1 MQKMKSLLLFCLALL
16 CVRICVADERPRVAV
31 VLAGGG
37 AKGAAHIGA
46 LKVIEEA
53 GVPVD
58 IVVGT
63 SMGSIVGGLYA
74 IGYTPDQLDSL
85 FLAQDWT
92 TLLSDKASRDE
103 LNLQSWESSS
113 QYILSFPFFQ
123 KPQEIIGGGI
133 IKGRNIGRMLWQ
145 YTEGWHDSIDFNKM
159 PIPFACVSQDLV
171 TGEEVVFHNGVL
183 PLAIRASM
191 SIPGV
196 FAPVQDGEKLL
207 IDGGIVDNYP
217 VDVAR
222 SMGADLVI
230 GVDVQDTLKK
240 ADDLQENILVQLS
253 QLIDLQSNK
262 RWEKNKAATDI
273 YIKVDITGYNT
284 ASFYTEAIDTLINR
298 GEAAARAHLDE
309 LKAVCDS
316 CRPTELSQPLFL
328 LGVTQPTNAAQAQ
341 SLNTLIGDNP
351 LNSINLGLRFDNE
364 DLAGLLFNCN
374 MQVGAKKNHFLD
386 FTLRL
391 GKQVYGDV
399 HYGYELTKSWQVI
412 AGYHYTYNDFNI
424 YEEGDRAYSIN
435 FNHQLAEAGFYKS
448 WNKTSLK
455 VGAIYQLF
463 NYGTFLYSFSDARQY
478 DVDRENYLKLGG
490 QYSVNTYDDAYFPDR
505 GSEFGAEYY
514 YAVPGRHKTT
524 FHTAAVH
531 WASAISFNSHFTLMP
546 RVAARYVSKENTV
559 SEMNSIGGQEWGKYF
574 VQQIPFY
581 GLDHIE
587 MANRALVTIGVEGR
601 QRIYRKHYVSLAFN
615 LAATADEWGHFF
627 KQSFQG
633 DNTDGYYAIGGAI
646 RYDMRT
652 YIGPVGF
659 TLSYSDRG
667 KMGAYVRAGFNF

>member
-1 MQKMKSLLLFCLALL
+1 MRFLLLSLAVLSFSL
-16 CVRICVADERPRVAV
+16 SFADERPRVAV

-58 IVVGT
+58 IIVGT

-74 IGYTPDQLDSL
+74 IGYTPHQMDSI
-85 FLAQDWT
+85 FLSQDWT

-103 LNLQSWESSS
+103 LNLQSWENSS
-113 QYILSFPFFQ
+113 QYILTFPFFK

-145 YTEGWHDSIDFNKM
+145 YTEGWHDSIDFNRM

-171 TGEEVVFHNGVL
+171 TGEEIVFHSGVL

-196 FAPVQDGEKLL
+196 FAPVQDGDKLL
-207 IDGGIVDNYP
+207 IDGGMVNNYP

-222 SMGADLVI
+222 NMGADIVI
-230 GVDVQDTLKK
+230 GVDVQDSLKS
-240 ADDLQENILVQLS
+240 ADDLQQNILVQLT
-253 QLIDLQSNK
+253 QLIDLQSNE
-262 RWEKNKAATDI
+262 RWEQNKAATDI
-273 YIKVDITGYNT
+273 YIKADISGYNT
-284 ASFYTEAIDTLINR
+284 SNFYTEALDTLIRR

-309 LKAVCDS
+309 LYAVADS
-316 CRPTELSQPLFL
+316 CNRKKLPVVPFFL
-328 LGVTQPTNAAQAQ
+328 LGATQPTNSSQAK
-341 SLNTLIGDNP
+341 SLNTLVGDNP

-364 DLAGLLFNCN
+364 DLAGLLFNCS

-399 HYGYELTKSWQVI
+399 HYGYELTRSWQVI

-424 YEEGDRAYSIN
+424 YEKGDRAYSVN

-448 WNKTSLK
+448 WKKMSLK
-455 VGAIYQLF
+455 IGAICQLY
-463 NYGTFLYSFSDARQY
+463 NYGTFLYNFSDARKY

-490 QYSVNTYDDAYFPDR
+490 QYSVNTCDDAYFPVR

-514 YAVPGRHKTT
+514 YAVPNRHKTT
-524 FHTAAVH
+524 FHTAAAH
-531 WASAISFNSHFTLMP
+531 WQCAISFNTHFTLMP
-546 RVAARYVSKENTV
+546 RVAARYVSEENTV

-587 MANRALVTIGVEGR
+587 MANRALVVLGIEGR
-601 QRIYRKHYVSLAFN
+601 QRICKKHYVSLAFN
-615 LAATADEWGHFF
+615 LAATADEWGRFF

-633 DNTDGYYAIGGAI
+633 DDTDGYYAIGGAI